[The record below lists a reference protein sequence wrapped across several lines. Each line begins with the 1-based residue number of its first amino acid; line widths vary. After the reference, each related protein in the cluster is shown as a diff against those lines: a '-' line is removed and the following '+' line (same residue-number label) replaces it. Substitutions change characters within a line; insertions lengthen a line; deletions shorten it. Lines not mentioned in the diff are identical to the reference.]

1 MNRRIL
7 VATAAIVV
15 LLFGLL
21 PGLAVGRSPNV
32 PARQLPDSIKAL
44 KLAKP
49 ATDKTLTSKIH
60 KSLAAATGRQKVYVR
75 LKAAP
80 STTLAAAGAG
90 AERAQGQRVR
100 DQQRSFIASVRRLD
114 AKVRILG
121 QTHLATNIVAMQ
133 VDARQLKAIA
143 RNPNVISI
151 RPVVNYQKALSETV
165 PYIGAT
171 AVHNK
176 GFDGKGI
183 RVGVIDSGIDYTHV
197 EFGGAGTAAAY
208 EAAYGT
214 TNDDPRNTTLDGLFP
229 TARVVGGFDFVGE
242 SWPGDDGIEDPDPDP
257 IDFEGHGTHVAD
269 IIGGTHGVAPKA
281 QLFALKVCSS
291 VDTACSGVGLMG
303 AMDWALDPNGDGSSA
318 DHLDVL
324 NMSLGADY
332 GEAFDEDLSL
342 AIDTASRL
350 GVLTVAAAGNGGD
363 LPYIAGTPANAK
375 TALAVA
381 ETQVPSAVAYP
392 LIVSA
397 PPSIAGTYPNTEVL
411 DWSGFTTGFS
421 GNVTY
426 VGQGCPADSI
436 EPGSPEDPYLADPA
450 GTVALIDRGAC
461 AVSLKVERAAQA
473 GATAVII
480 GLIAPGDAYP
490 FSNGGGTTFVPAISI
505 QQSLSEAIK
514 GALATD
520 TVTVSIGS
528 TSIALRGSMASTS
541 SRGPS
546 SPYNEIKPEIGAPGA
561 SVSAVAG
568 SGTGMAAFGGT
579 SGATPMVTGSMA
591 LLMQAFPSRT
601 INELKALIVN
611 NGETQIFN
619 NRKTEPGRLA
629 PITRIGGGE
638 VRVDRAVA
646 STAAAWDDST
656 KRATLSFG
664 FLDATSR
671 ITTIDKTV
679 VVHNYSS
686 RTRTWKISSTFR
698 FSDDRTNAAIGVST
712 PSSITV
718 PSHAS
723 RTFRVRMVVHGS
735 RLRAWQLD
743 AGLHATD
750 AAMLSKLEYDGYIWL
765 DDTSTTTDNAKRM
778 HLPWQILPRKSASIS
793 APVSVAEGDTV
804 AVTNA
809 GIGLGT
815 VDSYSLVARSPQ
827 PAGGPPRD
835 EHADHRS
842 QVGGGADVPGAG
854 RLLLGGRLLRL
865 RHRHQHLGAA
875 QHHRGLPPGVRRPA
889 RHEPGR
895 HARLRLVHR
904 AGQRRRRDLARL
916 LVRPQR
922 PQRRADRVLLRRQRH
937 QRRQRPP
944 HDLRRADRDERHEL
958 LPADGHVDRCLRRL
972 LHREPDRQHRRDH
985 RRPAR
990 RALARPV
997 RPRLPHQRRR
1007 PRGRFAAD
1015 DGRRCRT
1022 GLRQPDG
1029 DRAAPRQQRLPLR
1042 HRHARWRR
1050 RRQGSAQD
1058 PGHALRFG
1066 SRWRPVDGRCR
1077 DQPLEA
1083 GLRPS
1088 HSRITAP
1095 SPATR

>member
-7 VATAAIVV
+7 VATVAVVV

-21 PGLAVGRSPNV
+21 PGLAVGRSPVV
-32 PARQLPDSIKAL
+32 PTRQLPDSIKAL

-49 ATDKTLTSKIH
+49 ATDKTLTSKVH

-100 DQQRSFIASVRRLD
+100 EQQRSFIASVRRLD

-183 RVGVIDSGIDYTHV
+183 RVGVVDSGIDYTHV

-214 TNDDPRNTTLDGLFP
+214 TNDDTRNTTLDGLFP
-229 TARVVGGFDFVGE
+229 TSRVVGGFDFIGE

-281 QLFALKVCSS
+281 QLFALKVCSA

-375 TALAVA
+375 TAFAVA
-381 ETQVPSAVAYP
+381 ETQVPERGRLSADRERTARDRRH
-392 LIVSA
+392 L
-397 PPSIAGTYPNTEVL
+397 PNTEVL
-411 DWSGFTTGFS
+411 DWSGFTTGFA
-421 GNVTY
+421 GDVTY

-436 EPGSPEDPYLADPA
+436 EPGSPEDPYLADPT
-450 GTVALIDRGAC
+450 GKVALIDRGGC
-461 AVSLKVERAAQA
+461 AVSLKVERAALA
-473 GATAVII
+473 GATAAII

-490 FSNGGGTTFVPAISI
+490 FSYGGGTTFVPAISI

-514 GALATD
+514 GALTTD
-520 TVTVSIGS
+520 TVTVSIGAQ
-528 TSIALRGSMASTS
+528 SIPLKGSMSSTS

-546 SPYNEIKPEIGAPGA
+546 SPYNEIKPEVGAPGA

-579 SGATPMVTGSMA
+579 SGATPMVTGSLA

-601 INELKALIVN
+601 IDELKALIVN
-611 NGETQIFN
+611 NGETKVYN
-619 NRKTEPGRLA
+619 NLKTEPGRLA

-638 VRVDRAVA
+638 VRVDRALGA
-646 STAAAWDDST
+646 TAAAWDQST

-664 FLDATSR
+664 FLDATQR
-671 ITTIDKTV
+671 ITTHRQDG
-679 VVHNYSS
+679 
-686 RTRTWKISSTFR
+686 R
-698 FSDDRTNAAIGVST
+698 G
-712 PSSITV
+712 PQLQQPV
-718 PSHAS
+718 PD
-723 RTFRVRMVVHGS
+723 VED
-735 RLRAWQLD
+735 QLD
-743 AGLHATD
+743 
-750 AAMLSKLEYDGYIWL
+750 
-765 DDTSTTTDNAKRM
+765 
-778 HLPWQILPRKSASIS
+778 LPVQRRPDERR
-793 APVSVAEGDTV
+793 GR
-804 AVTNA
+804 
-809 GIGLGT
+809 
-815 VDSYSLVARSPQ
+815 RSP
-827 PAGGPPRD
+827 
-835 EHADHRS
+835 
-842 QVGGGADVPGAG
+842 
-854 RLLLGGRLLRL
+854 
-865 RHRHQHLGAA
+865 
-875 QHHRGLPPGVRRPA
+875 
-889 RHEPGR
+889 
-895 HARLRLVHR
+895 
-904 AGQRRRRDLARL
+904 
-916 LVRPQR
+916 
-922 PQRRADRVLLRRQRH
+922 
-937 QRRQRPP
+937 
-944 HDLRRADRDERHEL
+944 
-958 LPADGHVDRCLRRL
+958 
-972 LHREPDRQHRRDH
+972 
-985 RRPAR
+985 
-990 RALARPV
+990 
-997 RPRLPHQRRR
+997 RR
-1007 PRGRFAAD
+1007 PRSPCRAMRRGRSACTWSSTGRGCGRGSSTPACMRPT
-1015 DGRRCRT
+1015 RRC
-1022 GLRQPDG
+1022 
-1029 DRAAPRQQRLPLR
+1029 
-1042 HRHARWRR
+1042 
-1050 RRQGSAQD
+1050 
-1058 PGHALRFG
+1058 
-1066 SRWRPVDGRCR
+1066 
-1077 DQPLEA
+1077 
-1083 GLRPS
+1083 
-1088 HSRITAP
+1088 
-1095 SPATR
+1095 